1 MLLTLVFQ
9 YTQENR
15 RQREMIGN
23 LTQEHHIL
31 QNDSYLKEKLL
42 TYKTLEYN
50 ILKNELLQQK
60 KKQDLLFTNRTCQ
73 RENKGMKGILN
84 ERLHDL
90 PLFLPLP
97 EALRPNRQAYDML
110 VI

>member
-1 MLLTLVFQ
+1 MLLILVFQ

-31 QNDSYLKEKLL
+31 QNDSYLKKLL

-50 ILKNELLQQK
+50 LLKNELLQQK
-60 KKQDLLFTNRTCQ
+60 KERDLLFTNRTCQ